1 MGRQTDWFALAL
13 DGWSM
18 GIEAST
24 VIGLRMARLAA
35 GGAAA
40 QAEARRMVEE
50 KLGAAID
57 LQAMA
62 MRGALGGDIGTAA
75 ARSVRHYRG
84 KVRANR
90 RRLMR

>member
-24 VIGLRMARLAA
+24 VIGLRMAKLAA

-40 QAEARRMVEE
+40 EAEARRMVEE

-62 MRGALGGDIGTAA
+62 MRGALGADIGTAA
-75 ARSVRHYRG
+75 ARSMRHYRG
-84 KVRANR
+84 RVRANR
-90 RRLMR
+90 RRLTR